1 MHGQPRA
8 KADTSLNEAQ
18 KLEQKERRTKKAQ
31 LFGELCKRV
40 LEAHASNRHDATLL
54 KMSEKLVQMNPEMY
68 TVWNYRRAYLSPIL
82 LRGGAEAVDASAHEL
97 AVTEQALMQN
107 PKSYA
112 TFHHRKW
119 VVSTGFC
126 SLERELALVEVL
138 LEADERNFHGWGY
151 RRAVAGMMGLDRD
164 RELEYSRR
172 KIEDNFSNYSAW
184 HHRSVVLGLPA
195 VGGEACEEGGGTR
208 SGSGQARDRR
218 LTTAVIEEELQFV
231 RQACYT
237 DPRDQS
243 GWFYH
248 RWLTGKL
255 VLAEDNLIDPAE
267 KARILRLELIM
278 CRGVHELDSEA
289 KWPVVIARGLAKA
302 LAGLAGSCADCDG
315 GEGVEDDQGTAW
327 LAGKDAAWLETC
339 DPLRA
344 GLYRDGLFT
353 EW

>member
-1 MHGQPRA
+1 MGSMHGQPRA
-8 KADTSLNEAQ
+8 KADASLNEAQ

-40 LEAHASNRHDATLL
+40 LDAHASDTHSATLL

-68 TVWNYRRAYLSPIL
+68 TIWNYRRAHLSPIF
-82 LRGGAEAVDASAHEL
+82 LRGGDEAVDASSHEL
-97 AVTEQALMQN
+97 AVTKQALMQN

-119 VVSTGFC
+119 VVSMGFC
-126 SLERELALVEVL
+126 SLERELALVEAL

-164 RELEYSRR
+164 RELAYSRK

-195 VGGEACEEGGGTR
+195 ADREDCADGGTR
-208 SGSGQARDRR
+208 GQSDMASAGR
-218 LTTAVIEEELQFV
+218 LTASVIEDELQFV

-255 VLAEDNLIDPAE
+255 LLADGDLIDADE
-267 KARILRLELIM
+267 KARILRLEMHM
-278 CRGVHELDSEA
+278 CRDIHELDPEA
-289 KWPVVIARGLAKA
+289 KWPVVIARGLWAA
-302 LAGLAGSCADCDG
+302 LAGLGGERDG
-315 GEGVEDDQGTAW
+315 GEFADDGDLTAW
-327 LAGKDAAWLETC
+327 LEGKDATWLAAT
-339 DPLRA
+339 DPMRA
-344 GLYRDGLFT
+344 GFYGDGLLT

>member
-1 MHGQPRA
+1 MHGRPRA

-18 KLEQKERRTKKAQ
+18 KLEQRARRTKKAQ

-40 LEAHASNRHDATLL
+40 LEAHASNSYDAASLE
-54 KMSEKLVQMNPEMY
+54 MSEKLAQMNPEMY

-82 LRGGAEAVDASAHEL
+82 SRGGDEAVDASTHEL
-97 AVTEQALMQN
+97 AVTEAALMQN

-119 VVSTGFC
+119 VVSSGFC
-126 SLERELALVEVL
+126 SLERELALVESL

-151 RRAVAGMMGLDRD
+151 RRAVAGMMGLDRG

-195 VGGEACEEGGGTR
+195 ADGDALGEGGWARAGA
-208 SGSGQARDRR
+208 GQASEGG
-218 LTTAVIEEELQFV
+218 LTGAMIEEELQFV

-255 VLAEDNLIDPAE
+255 LVAEDDRIAEAE
-267 KARILRLELIM
+267 KARVLRFEIDM
-278 CRGVHELDSEA
+278 CRGVHELDPEA
-289 KWPVVIARGLAKA
+289 KWPVVIARGLLTA
-302 LAGLAGSCADCDG
+302 LAGLAGLGGARG
-315 GEGVEDDQGTAW
+315 RGEGADDDEATAW
-327 LAGKDAAWLETC
+327 LAGKDAAWLEAC
-339 DPLRA
+339 DPMRA
-344 GLYRDGLFT
+344 GFYRDGLLT
-353 EW
+353 G